1 MELNKEE
8 EPREVLQSPRSLEKS
23 VNRKVLQPRGVTGLR
38 AKEAGRVNCSSS
50 NEPGRLSFVL
60 AGKMILNKEVHVYK
74 YYRGG
79 DFSGQKYS
87 YQ

>member
-8 EPREVLQSPRSLEKS
+8 EPREVPQSPRSLEKS

-38 AKEAGRVNCSSS
+38 AKEAGRVNCSPS

-60 AGKMILNKEVHVYK
+60 AGKMILNKEVYVYK